1 MTPETPLNS
10 TQTADQP
17 RKSSG
22 GYLPHLARILMGLA
36 FVIFGLN
43 GFLQFIPPPKTAMPE
58 GAMALTGAFVKSG
71 YMFPFVMG
79 TQLLVGILLLINR
92 FVPLALVIIMP
103 VLLHIIAFHIFLQP
117 AGIVP
122 GAVLMALELYLAWC
136 YRRAY
141 VPILTAR
148 AVPNA

>member
-1 MTPETPLNS
+1 MTPETQLSPS
-10 TQTADQP
+10 QTTPQP
-17 RKSSG
+17 PKSSG
-22 GYLPHLARILMGLA
+22 GYLPHIARILMGLA
-36 FVIFGLN
+36 FVVFGLN
-43 GFLQFIPPPKTAMPE
+43 GFFQFIPPPKTPMPE
-58 GAMALTGAFVKSG
+58 GAVALSTAFMKSG

-79 TQLLVGILLLINR
+79 TQLVVGVLLLLNR

-103 VLLHIIAFHIFLQP
+103 VLLHILAFHIFLQP

-122 GAVLMALELYLAWC
+122 GAVLMVLELYLACC
-136 YRRAY
+136 YRRVY